1 MRSMKSICLLYQM
14 RSNAKDVKSFTW
26 FLYEI
31 PHKVY
36 VYIKYLWELVN
47 NDSHYINA
55 CYKMWLDFA
64 FVSVCLEGICMLKY
78 YIFFPI
84 QAEHFFNQLLEDV
97 L

>member
-55 CYKMWLDFA
+55 C
-64 FVSVCLEGICMLKY
+64 
-78 YIFFPI
+78 
-84 QAEHFFNQLLEDV
+84 
-97 L
+97 